1 MLNLFNNNNFSL
13 FNNDLLN
20 YGLLLG
26 SLSILGFS
34 MYYFSCTLFKQD
46 LGQVINSL
54 PDISSENITTQTII
68 NNQSTYYWSRY
79 FNT

>member
-1 MLNLFNNNNFSL
+1 MLNLFNNNNYSL